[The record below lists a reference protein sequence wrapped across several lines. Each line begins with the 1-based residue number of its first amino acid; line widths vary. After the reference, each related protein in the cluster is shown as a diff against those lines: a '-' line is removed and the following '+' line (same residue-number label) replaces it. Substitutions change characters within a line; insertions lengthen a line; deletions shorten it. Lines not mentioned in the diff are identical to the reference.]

1 MIPAALGQV
10 QTAGSNV
17 EFLHYSNRDK
27 NQFTGQIIYLFLKFY
42 GKKKSFLFNSG
53 QEFKFHMKHNKIK
66 NPIFITRIERK
77 SITTIKEKENKFRE
91 EITW

>member
-42 GKKKSFLFNSG
+42 GKKKKKAFYSIQDKSLNFTWNITKSKIQFLLL
-53 QEFKFHMKHNKIK
+53 EL
-66 NPIFITRIERK
+66 
-77 SITTIKEKENKFRE
+77 KEKA
-91 EITW
+91 